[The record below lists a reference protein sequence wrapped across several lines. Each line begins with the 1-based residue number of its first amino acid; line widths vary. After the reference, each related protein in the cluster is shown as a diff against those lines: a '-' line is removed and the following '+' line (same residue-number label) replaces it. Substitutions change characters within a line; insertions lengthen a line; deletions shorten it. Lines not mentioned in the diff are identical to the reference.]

1 MGPLRTGGPG
11 CSPVWRV
18 AGMVEVALGGMPWK
32 FRSSRWQPTSVK
44 TVVANIVILSEAIV
58 ILSEAKE
65 PKGRLKAIAMVPSLR
80 SG

>member
-1 MGPLRTGGPG
+1 
-11 CSPVWRV
+11 
-18 AGMVEVALGGMPWK
+18 MVEVALGGMPWK

-58 ILSEAKE
+58 ILSEAIDILSEAKE